1 MKNIDLKKVIIGL
14 LIAIGAYFGWDVI
27 ITPKEDTTPVMEQV
41 DTTPVFFDSTV
52 IDTIQ

>member
-14 LIAIGAYFGWDVI
+14 LVVIAGYFGWNVV

-41 DTTPVFFDSTV
+41 DTTPVFFDSTA
-52 IDTIQ
+52 IDTIH